1 MNKIKKFF
9 FKYLDP
15 VLIFLFLFIIVST
28 LFIYNLTLLNSK
40 IKNFN
45 YYLNT
50 LSNIKILHNEF
61 ESLFDNKATFINY
74 DRIVKKTDEMFSL
87 IEEFKNDKF
96 YEKFGTKL
104 KPSIEILDNEWH
116 EKYENIERFKSNNS
130 AIIGSL
136 SYIIELS
143 KKIKTTYIVDNS
155 ADILTFDN
163 SLITLIKLF
172 VNNIE
177 LEKEAIEES
186 LKNLSFLAKK
196 YNNQDFNFLNKTVNS
211 TVDNLTRLNNIKQEY
226 ISIDM
231 KKIIDFI
238 ESTLIKEYN
247 SNIESQQKTAWV
259 LFFISL
265 SLLITLIIIYI
276 KSIKTKKELIAFKYA
291 VENSDNSIVMTDK
304 NRRIIYVN
312 ESFEK
317 VTGYKRE
324 EALGK
329 DPSILKSGRLSSEF
343 YNNMNE
349 ILNRGEKWTGEF
361 INVNKYHE
369 IYYETASI
377 TPIISDDEITGY
389 LAIKLNITDYVR
401 QQEKVEF
408 LAYHD
413 NLTLLPNR
421 RSLEKKLNELISK
434 ATKNDK
440 FAVLFL
446 DLDGFK
452 IINDSLGHDIG
463 DLLLKE
469 IAKRFQESLHSDNYV
484 FRVGGDE
491 FAIIIEYTN
500 DNSNEIIKD
509 IAKNIIK
516 NINKNIVIK
525 NNSLQV
531 GCSIGIAKF
540 PEDGENLTNL
550 LKHSDTAM
558 YKAKQNGKNR
568 FEFYTED
575 LSNSVHTRLNIE
587 QSMSKGLKNGE
598 FYLVYQPKY
607 NLQTRK
613 IFSVEA
619 LLRWKSSILGNIEPM
634 NFISIA
640 EETGFINQL
649 GLFVFK
655 KACEDFKYLQKE
667 TNLEM
672 ISINVSTVQLMDSE
686 FIKNL
691 KDILF
696 ETKLNASNI
705 GIEVTETFII
715 KNMEE
720 ILETLNE
727 LRKIGFKIIIDDFGT
742 GYSSMQY
749 LQKLPIDVIK
759 IDKSFIDDLSSNNQE
774 IIKAI
779 VAISKSFGYLTVAEG
794 IELKEQEENL
804 LKLGVDLGQGYFFSK
819 PKTLQKLINY
829 LA

>member
-1 MNKIKKFF
+1 
-9 FKYLDP
+9 
-15 VLIFLFLFIIVST
+15 
-28 LFIYNLTLLNSK
+28 
-40 IKNFN
+40 
-45 YYLNT
+45 
-50 LSNIKILHNEF
+50 
-61 ESLFDNKATFINY
+61 
-74 DRIVKKTDEMFSL
+74 
-87 IEEFKNDKF
+87 
-96 YEKFGTKL
+96 
-104 KPSIEILDNEWH
+104 
-116 EKYENIERFKSNNS
+116 
-130 AIIGSL
+130 
-136 SYIIELS
+136 
-143 KKIKTTYIVDNS
+143 
-155 ADILTFDN
+155 
-163 SLITLIKLF
+163 
-172 VNNIE
+172 
-177 LEKEAIEES
+177 
-186 LKNLSFLAKK
+186 
-196 YNNQDFNFLNKTVNS
+196 
-211 TVDNLTRLNNIKQEY
+211 
-226 ISIDM
+226 
-231 KKIIDFI
+231 
-238 ESTLIKEYN
+238 
-247 SNIESQQKTAWV
+247 
-259 LFFISL
+259 
-265 SLLITLIIIYI
+265 
-276 KSIKTKKELIAFKYA
+276 
-291 VENSDNSIVMTDK
+291 MTDK

-540 PEDGENLTNL
+540 PENGENLTNL

-804 LKLGVDLGQGYFFSK
+804 LKLGVDLGQGYFS
-819 PKTLQKLINY
+819 LNQKHYKNSLTI
-829 LA
+829 